1 MGGHAAWRK
10 RVARG
15 ELAKGLGG
23 AIMRHRPHRGRKGK
37 DLILNRKGHIGG
49 GNPKKKQQQQQPKG
63 RKKQN
68 GDNDDDDEAE
78 EEGEE
83 KEEAP
88 TGLLRRRIR
97 VVGENKESRRTTLVG
112 VLLCIPVA
120 YTVGF
125 LVVYHNTIMEFLF
138 GR

>member
-68 GDNDDDDEAE
+68 GDNDDDDEE
-78 EEGEE
+78 EESSTAKTVKQRLQALDEIMDVLS
-83 KEEAP
+83 KEEYNRKRQEILHA
-88 TGLLRRRIR
+88 I
-97 VVGENKESRRTTLVG
+97 
-112 VLLCIPVA
+112 
-120 YTVGF
+120 
-125 LVVYHNTIMEFLF
+125 
-138 GR
+138 